1 MSDNKKTKF
10 FSMRMKPELHE
21 LLKKEAEK
29 EHRSLTDQINYILS
43 KYFA

>member
-1 MSDNKKTKF
+1 MTDQQKTKF
-10 FSMRMKPELHE
+10 FTMRMTPQLHE

-43 KYFA
+43 KYFS